1 MQPSPTL
8 SEEDM
13 PPEARNADDSDTLA
27 WFDTRSGCVGSI
39 TSVFSPGVTCPC
51 ISIFVFSYWIS
62 PLWMSERK
70 QYPLR
75 SRKAHRIG
83 AREIGFPC
91 TSDSQHFDNVKFA
104 VQVLEI
110 TQLHFLP
117 ANTTGSILQRLV
129 TGMNAQSHSTMSSLV
144 DNPHPTCDKKS
155 LDLVVSPASLQ

>member
-1 MQPSPTL
+1 
-8 SEEDM
+8 
-13 PPEARNADDSDTLA
+13 
-27 WFDTRSGCVGSI
+27 
-39 TSVFSPGVTCPC
+39 
-51 ISIFVFSYWIS
+51 
-62 PLWMSERK
+62 MSERK

-83 AREIGFPC
+83 AREIGFLC

-129 TGMNAQSHSTMSSLV
+129 TGMNAQSHSTMSLLV
-144 DNPHPTCDKKS
+144 DNPHPVYDKKS